1 MPTLLCKVLYIKRKK
16 HATDFSSEAIFLIF
30 RLTDF
35 SNLTFNLMDTN
46 KSTGKELLWQSR
58 FSEPFDREALLFSSS
73 VDVDKV
79 LYQEDIRGSIAH
91 VTMLSEEAIIPVE
104 EARLIIE
111 GLEDIE
117 QEISS
122 GALIPDWEDEDIHT
136 VIENRL
142 KEKIG
147 PIAGKMHSGRSRNDQ
162 VATDTRLYLKKV
174 IGELGEALDGLK
186 TLLVEKADIYRNT
199 IIFGYTHLQ
208 RAQPVSAGHYY
219 LAYFNMFLRDGE
231 RLKDLFRRVDIS
243 PLGAAAFAGSTL
255 PINAKR
261 SMELLDF
268 SDLFQNST
276 DAVSDR
282 DIIIEFI
289 SACSIIM
296 MHLSRFCEDLILW
309 SSSEFNYIEISD
321 AFSTGS
327 SIMPQKKNADIAE
340 LVRGKTGRV
349 YGNLMSILTIMKG
362 LPLSYNRDMQ
372 EDKQPL
378 FDSAGSTV
386 SSVRIFTK
394 MLAHTRLNEKRLK
407 TLTSEDLS
415 LATEIAEYLVR
426 KNLPFREAHRIT
438 GKIVSHA
445 IEKSTS
451 LPKISLEEYRGFC
464 DLFNEDLYDAL
475 TPEASINSKHS
486 HGSTSFASVEQ
497 QLTIARGK
505 LRK

>member
-1 MPTLLCKVLYIKRKK
+1 MILKLMGSKK
-16 HATDFSSEAIFLIF
+16 GTE
-30 RLTDF
+30 
-35 SNLTFNLMDTN
+35 
-46 KSTGKELLWQSR
+46 KELLWQSR
-58 FSEPFDREALLFSSS
+58 FAEPFDREALLFSSS
-73 VDVDKV
+73 VDVDKA
-79 LYQEDIRGSIAH
+79 LYQEDIKGSIAH

-104 EARLIIE
+104 EARLIVE
-111 GLEDIE
+111 GLEEIE
-117 QEISS
+117 QEITS
-122 GALIPDWEDEDIHT
+122 GAFVPHWEDEDIHT
-136 VIENRL
+136 AIENRL

-162 VATDTRLYLKKV
+162 VATDTKLYLKG
-174 IGELGEALDGLK
+174 IINELDNALAALK
-186 TLLVEKADIYRNT
+186 QLLVEKAETYRYT

-219 LAYFNMFLRDGE
+219 LSYFNMFHRDRE
-231 RLKDLFRRVDIS
+231 RLDDLLKRVDIS

-255 PINAKR
+255 PLNAKR

-268 SDLFQNST
+268 GALFENSI

-289 SACSIIM
+289 SICSIVM

-309 SSSEFNYIEISD
+309 SSSEFDYLEISD

-349 YGNLMSILTIMKG
+349 YGDLINILTIMKG

-372 EDKQPL
+372 EDKPPL
-378 FDSAGSTV
+378 FDAAKSTV

-394 MLAHTRLNEKRLK
+394 MLAHTKLNEERLAK
-407 TLTSEDLS
+407 LTGEDLS

-426 KNLPFREAHRIT
+426 KNLPFRDAHRIT

-445 IEKSTS
+445 IESATP
-451 LPKISLEEYRGFC
+451 LPDLTLETYRSFSK
-464 DLFNEDLYDAL
+464 LFDNDLYDAL
-475 TPEASINSKHS
+475 KPEASINTKLS
-486 HGSTSFASVEQ
+486 HGSTSFASVDMQ
-497 QLTIARGK
+497 IKAAREK
-505 LRK
+505 LNP

>member
-1 MPTLLCKVLYIKRKK
+1 MSTK
-16 HATDFSSEAIFLIF
+16 
-30 RLTDF
+30 
-35 SNLTFNLMDTN
+35 
-46 KSTGKELLWQSR
+46 KSTQKELLWQSR
-58 FSEPFDREALLFSSS
+58 FAEPFDREALLFSSS
-73 VDVDKV
+73 VEVDKV

-104 EARLIIE
+104 EARLIVE
-111 GLEDIE
+111 GLEEIE

-122 GALIPDWEDEDIHT
+122 GALVPDWEDEDIHT

-162 VATDTRLYLKKV
+162 VATDTKLYMKRAIEELDNALKN
-174 IGELGEALDGLK
+174 LK
-186 TLLVEKADIYRNT
+186 ELLVERAETCRHT

-219 LAYFNMFLRDGE
+219 LAWFNMFHRDGE
-231 RLKDLFRRVDIS
+231 RLKDLSKRVNIS

-255 PINAKR
+255 PLNAKR

-268 SDLFQNST
+268 SDLFDNSI

-309 SSSEFNYIEISD
+309 SSTEFGYLEISD

-349 YGNLMSILTIMKG
+349 YGNLINILTVMKG

-372 EDKQPL
+372 EDKPPL
-378 FDSAGSTV
+378 FDSVKSTT

-394 MLAHTRLNEKRLK
+394 MMAHTKLNEERLA
-407 TLTSEDLS
+407 TLTGEDLS

-426 KNLPFREAHRIT
+426 KNLPFRDAHRIT
-438 GKIVSHA
+438 GKIVTHA
-445 IEKSTS
+445 IESGTS
-451 LPKISLEEYRGFC
+451 LPKIPLENYRNFC
-464 DLFNEDLYDAL
+464 DLFDKDLYDAL
-475 TPEASINSKHS
+475 KPEASVNTKQS
-486 HGSTSFASVEQ
+486 HGSTSFASVDEQ
-497 QLTIARGK
+497 IRKAKSK
-505 LRK
+505 LQQ

>member
-1 MPTLLCKVLYIKRKK
+1 MKK
-16 HATDFSSEAIFLIF
+16 GAE
-30 RLTDF
+30 
-35 SNLTFNLMDTN
+35 
-46 KSTGKELLWQSR
+46 KELLWQSR
-58 FSEPFDREALLFSSS
+58 FAEPFDREALLFSSS
-73 VDVDKV
+73 VDVDKA

-91 VTMLSEEAIIPVE
+91 VMMLSEEAIIPVE

-111 GLEDIE
+111 GLEEIE

-122 GALIPDWEDEDIHT
+122 GALVPDWEDEDIHT

-162 VATDTRLYLKKV
+162 VAADTRLYMKRA
-174 IGELGEALDGLK
+174 IGELGNALKGLK
-186 TLLVEKADIYRNT
+186 KLLLEKAETYRHT

-208 RAQPVSAGHYY
+208 RAQPISAGHYY
-219 LAYFNMFLRDGE
+219 LAYFNMFQRDGE
-231 RLKDLFRRVDIS
+231 RLHDLYKRVDIS

-255 PINAKR
+255 PLNAKR

-268 SDLFQNST
+268 GGLFRNSI

-282 DIIIEFI
+282 DTIIEFI

-296 MHLSRFCEDLILW
+296 MHLSRFCEDMILW
-309 SSSEFNYIEISD
+309 STSEFNYLEISD

-349 YGNLMSILTIMKG
+349 YGDLMNILTVMKS

-372 EDKQPL
+372 EDKPPL
-378 FDSAGSTV
+378 FDASESTI

-394 MLAHTRLNEKRLK
+394 MLKHTKLNEERLAK
-407 TLTSEDLS
+407 LTGEDLS

-426 KNLPFREAHRIT
+426 KDLPFREAHRVT
-438 GKIVSHA
+438 GKIVTYALESGTA
-445 IEKSTS
+445 LS
-451 LPKISLEEYRGFC
+451 KIPLETYREFSE
-464 DLFNEDLYDAL
+464 LFDQDIYDAL
-475 TPEASINSKHS
+475 KPETSINTKQS
-486 HGSTSFASVEQ
+486 HGSTSFASVDEQ
-497 QLTIARGK
+497 IKAARSG
-505 LRK
+505 LR

>member
-1 MPTLLCKVLYIKRKK
+1 MNKK
-16 HATDFSSEAIFLIF
+16 QSA
-30 RLTDF
+30 
-35 SNLTFNLMDTN
+35 
-46 KSTGKELLWQSR
+46 GKELLWQSR

-174 IGELGEALDGLK
+174 VEELGDALNDLK
-186 TLLVEKADIYRNT
+186 TLLVEKAGIYQNT

-255 PINAKR
+255 PLNAKR

-309 SSSEFNYIEISD
+309 SSSEFNYLEISD

-394 MLAHTRLNEKRLK
+394 MLAHTRLNENRLK

-426 KNLPFREAHRIT
+426 KDLPFRDAHRIT

-445 IEKSTS
+445 IEKGTS
-451 LPKISLEEYRGFC
+451 LPKISLKEYRNFC
-464 DLFNEDLYDAL
+464 NLFKEDLYDAL
-475 TPEASINSKHS
+475 TPEASINSKRT

-497 QLTIARGK
+497 QIKVARGK

>member
-1 MPTLLCKVLYIKRKK
+1 MSTK
-16 HATDFSSEAIFLIF
+16 
-30 RLTDF
+30 
-35 SNLTFNLMDTN
+35 
-46 KSTGKELLWQSR
+46 KSTEKELLWQSR
-58 FSEPFDREALLFSSS
+58 FAEPFDREALLFSSS
-73 VDVDKV
+73 VEVDKV

-104 EARLIIE
+104 EARLIVE
-111 GLEDIE
+111 GLEEIE

-122 GALIPDWEDEDIHT
+122 GALVPDWEDEDIHT

-162 VATDTRLYLKKV
+162 VATDTKLYMKRAIEELDNALKN
-174 IGELGEALDGLK
+174 LK
-186 TLLVEKADIYRNT
+186 ELLVERAEACRHT

-219 LAYFNMFLRDGE
+219 LAWFNMFHRDGE
-231 RLKDLFRRVDIS
+231 RLKDLSKRVNIS

-255 PINAKR
+255 PLDAKR

-268 SDLFQNST
+268 GTLFQNSI

-289 SACSIIM
+289 SDCSIIM

-309 SSSEFNYIEISD
+309 SSSEFDYLEISD
-321 AFSTGS
+321 AFATGS

-349 YGNLMSILTIMKG
+349 YGDLMNILTIMKG

-372 EDKQPL
+372 EDKPPL
-378 FDSAGSTV
+378 FDASKSTI

-394 MLAHTRLNEKRLK
+394 MLTHTKLNEKRLVE
-407 TLTSEDLS
+407 LTGEDLS

-445 IEKSTS
+445 IDSKTS
-451 LPKISLEEYRGFC
+451 LPNVSLEKYRDFS
-464 DLFNEDLYDAL
+464 DLFDSDLYEAL
-475 TPEASINSKHS
+475 KPETSVNAKQS
-486 HGSTSFASVEQ
+486 HGSTSFASVDEQ
-497 QLTIARGK
+497 IKKAREK
-505 LRK
+505 LN

>member
-1 MPTLLCKVLYIKRKK
+1 MN
-16 HATDFSSEAIFLIF
+16 TD
-30 RLTDF
+30 
-35 SNLTFNLMDTN
+35 
-46 KSTGKELLWQSR
+46 KSKEKELLWQSR

-111 GLEDIE
+111 GLEEIE

-122 GALIPDWEDEDIHT
+122 GALVSDWEDEDIHT

-162 VATDTRLYLKKV
+162 VATDTRLYMKRV
-174 IGELGEALDGLK
+174 VNELGSALKALK
-186 TLLVEKADIYRNT
+186 HLLVEKAETYRHT

-219 LAYFNMFLRDGE
+219 LAYFNMFQRDAE
-231 RLKDLFRRVDIS
+231 RLDDLYKRVDIS

-255 PINAKR
+255 PLNAKR
-261 SMELLDF
+261 SKELLDF
-268 SDLFQNST
+268 GALFENSI

-289 SACSIIM
+289 STCSIIM

-309 SSSEFNYIEISD
+309 SSQEFNYLEISD

-340 LVRGKTGRV
+340 LVRSKTGRV
-349 YGNLMSILTIMKG
+349 YGDLLSVLTVMKG

-372 EDKQPL
+372 EDKPPL
-378 FDSAGSTV
+378 FDAAKTTT

-394 MLAHTRLNEKRLK
+394 MLAHTKINEERLAK
-407 TLTSEDLS
+407 LTGEDLS
-415 LATEIAEYLVR
+415 LATEIAEYLV
-426 KNLPFREAHRIT
+426 KKDLPFREAHRIT

-445 IEKSTS
+445 IESATP
-451 LPKISLEEYRGFC
+451 LPDIPLETYKNFSE
-464 DLFNEDLYDAL
+464 LFDNDVHDAL
-475 TPEASINSKHS
+475 KPEASVNAKQS
-486 HGSTSFASVEQ
+486 HGSTSFASVDEQ
-497 QLTIARGK
+497 IRAAREK
-505 LRK
+505 LKM